1 MACLLRPCHSCKLFP
16 EILTVIYIAVEAY
29 MGWCVVYWSGI
40 MVIPWLIVA
49 VAILILMFWRFK
61 SAGMLIAMSCSAVIS
76 AACHPTS
83 DDVDAAKKPVKWDR
97 LIWKLRVFVRSLG
110 LV

>member
-1 MACLLRPCHSCKLFP
+1 
-16 EILTVIYIAVEAY
+16 